1 MNNRFI
7 FILVI
12 ILAFSLLSGCA
23 KYPDSFAPLP
33 SGKLIII
40 TIQVRGTINPVD
52 QTDPS
57 IRRHYFIAIDNDG
70 DSNTGPWAAIFPP
83 YGGNGWVTS
92 NDPINSKGLTSFIQY
107 DAENQNGYLY
117 RVLPGSY
124 FLNTSAP
131 QLPIRSELLNGG
143 TTLRF
148 TLDFSQIAT
157 NAIPANNIEQL
168 DINFITTNKIAISS
182 EPITNRQWDA
192 LGFSGQDYVT
202 VNTLTDQRYED
213 REPLG
218 PIVTDPDLDI
228 VYWSI
233 EIQTIRR

>member
-1 MNNRFI
+1 MNTRFI

-12 ILAFSLLSGCA
+12 IISISLLSGCA
-23 KYPDSFAPLP
+23 KYPDSPSPLP
-33 SGKLIII
+33 SGKLLII
-40 TIQVRGTINPVD
+40 TMQVRGTINPVD

-70 DSNTGPWAAIFPP
+70 DPNTGPWAAIFPP

-92 NDPINSKGLTSFIQY
+92 RDPVNSIGLTSFIQY

-124 FLNTSAP
+124 FLNNTSP
-131 QLPIRSELLNGG
+131 QLPLRSELLNGG

-148 TLDFSQIAT
+148 TIDFSQIAT
-157 NAIPANNIEQL
+157 SAIPADQIQQL

-182 EPITNRQWDA
+182 EPIANRQWDS
-192 LGFSGQDYVT
+192 LGFSGQDYVSI
-202 VNTLTDQRYED
+202 NTLSNQKYED
-213 REPLG
+213 RDPTG

-233 EIQTIRR
+233 EIQTISR